1 MQTIQIRIPDD
12 ILKKIDDIIEKGLFR
27 SRSHLLREALTKYI
41 SELNYIGTMP
51 YIIGP
56 FTPKEIELLKTEPLK
71 SLVIP
76 DSELKKITSTLKD
89 FKV

>member
-12 ILKKIDDIIEKGLFR
+12 VLKEIDEIIEKGHFK

-41 SELNYIGTMP
+41 SEFNYIGTLP
-51 YIIGP
+51 YIVGP
-56 FTPKEIELLKTEPLK
+56 FTPKEIELLKTDPLK

-76 DSELKKITSTLKD
+76 DSELKKINSTLKD

>member
-12 ILKKIDDIIEKGLFR
+12 VLKKIDDIIEKGHFR

-41 SELNYIGTMP
+41 SELNYIGTLP
-51 YIIGP
+51 YIVGP
-56 FTPKEIELLKTEPLK
+56 FTPKEIELLKTDPLK

-76 DSELKKITSTLKD
+76 DSELKKINSTLKD